1 MKREVTSMERSIN
14 NKIDKNMN
22 LEQIKINAI
31 LAADPEG
38 IQIDGD
44 HYKGDKIPLYQF
56 LNQNNVNT
64 MDGYAIKYAF
74 RHRRK
79 NKEKDIAKA
88 IHTLQLILKDEYNMY
103 MLGGQL
109 YTKEKYDELISQAK
123 KEEGG
128 RETET
133 TLMYNDKG
141 IDINSEIKKQSNKDV
156 YVAKLIEVKAA
167 FIDLYDIDKIK
178 QDVSVIGLTLVSHD
192 SVGVTLKKKDDNL
205 MFIPKGM
212 YVVLKPNGEYEVFG
226 AKAFWDVYERKL

>member
-1 MKREVTSMERSIN
+1 MGRNTN

-38 IQIDGD
+38 IQIDGN
-44 HYKGDKIPLYQF
+44 HYQGDSIPLYQF

-79 NKEKDIAKA
+79 NKERDIAKA

-109 YTKEKYDELISQAK
+109 YTKEQYDELLSQAK
-123 KEEGG
+123 KEAEGK
-128 RETET
+128 ETET
-133 TLMYNDKG
+133 TVTHTDRG
-141 IDINSEIKKQSNKDV
+141 ISIESESKKVSNRNV
-156 YVAKLIEVKAA
+156 YVRKINEVKAV
-167 FIDLYDIDKIK
+167 Y
-178 QDVSVIGLTLVSHD
+178 VSREGNFEKEISDIGLHIYGYGSNRCVYFRDREERDVCVLY
-192 SVGVTLKKKDDNL
+192 GN
-205 MFIPKGM
+205 
-212 YVVLKPNGEYEVFG
+212 YVVLSGDGLYHIMNKANFDYMYEP
-226 AKAFWDVYERKL
+226 KL

>member
-1 MKREVTSMERSIN
+1 MGRNTN

-38 IQIDGD
+38 IQIDGN
-44 HYKGDKIPLYQF
+44 HYKCDKIPLYQF

-79 NKEKDIAKA
+79 NKERDIAKA

-109 YTKEKYDELISQAK
+109 YTKEQYDELLSQAK
-123 KEEGG
+123 REAEGK
-128 RETET
+128 ETET
-133 TLMYNDKG
+133 TVIYTDRG
-141 IDINSEIKKQSNKDV
+141 ISIESESKKVSNRNVYVRKTHEIKAVYISREGDFKKEISDLGLYIYGYKSNEGV
-156 YVAKLIEVKAA
+156 YFRYKKEKEIYVNYGSYVSLSEDGIYSVLPKVYFEDMYEPKL
-167 FIDLYDIDKIK
+167 
-178 QDVSVIGLTLVSHD
+178 
-192 SVGVTLKKKDDNL
+192 
-205 MFIPKGM
+205 
-212 YVVLKPNGEYEVFG
+212 
-226 AKAFWDVYERKL
+226 